1 MTKLL
6 ETKNG
11 NQHTKKQTKQKKI
24 SQSYNLNIYI
34 NNKMII
40 FFLFFIKQL
49 NHEAGVLCQLDVMQF
64 RLTVFI
70 PINLCREKD
79 RKLIEVKMSSFENL
93 LKTIPPLPPKPRDI
107 IIERWLPY
115 EIAN

>member
-1 MTKLL
+1 LTKLL

-24 SQSYNLNIYI
+24 SQSYNLNIYV
-34 NNKMII
+34 NHKMII
-40 FFLFFIKQL
+40 FFLFSIKQL
-49 NHEAGVLCQLDVMQF
+49 NHEPGVLYQLEVMHVMQL
-64 RLTVFI
+64 RLTIFL

-93 LKTIPPLPPKPRDI
+93 LKTIISVWVALRSFFI
-107 IIERWLPY
+107 RE
-115 EIAN
+115 